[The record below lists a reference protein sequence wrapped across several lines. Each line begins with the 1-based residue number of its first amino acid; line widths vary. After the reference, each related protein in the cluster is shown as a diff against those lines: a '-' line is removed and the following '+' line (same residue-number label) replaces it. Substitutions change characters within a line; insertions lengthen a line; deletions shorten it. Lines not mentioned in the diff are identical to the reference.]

1 MFISEIV
8 TRGDMATAKTGS
20 FYLTETVTLP
30 AANASGARVTGTLD
44 LSAYVNVPTGQA
56 IAIDQVDFI
65 YQVGTDFG
73 TDGLSMLVSN
83 GAISCQLTDLNPGTA
98 FVRADNQSLVA
109 SGSLNISVGAAG
121 DAGSGEGAFTKQN
134 IVTHMADLYP
144 DNFGP
149 SGLSDMFIVVN
160 DQLYITAGN
169 DATAIGGAA
178 VFVTARIRCRVVKL
192 STKDWMAVAIQSTAA
207 DN

>member
-1 MFISEIV
+1 
-8 TRGDMATAKTGS
+8 MATAKTGS
-20 FYLTETVTLP
+20 FYLTETVQLAAL
-30 AANASGARVTGTLD
+30 AANGSRVTGTID

-65 YQVGTDFG
+65 WQRDDDFG
-73 TDGLSMLVSN
+73 GTVGEYLGANGSLSS
-83 GAISCQLTDLNPGTA
+83 QLTDLNPGTA
-98 FVRADNQSLVA
+98 FVRADDQSLVA
-109 SGSLNISVGAAG
+109 SAQMSIDSNNNLATMESDI
-121 DAGSGEGAFTKQN
+121 
-134 IVTHMADLYP
+134 YP

-160 DQLYITAGN
+160 DQLYFTVGN
-169 DATAIGGAA
+169 DGFAVGAA
-178 VFVTARIRCRVVKL
+178 ILYGTVRIRARVVKL